1 MKMLI
6 FLFFITGLVF
16 CFFFLSLSS
25 LVKAGHRADKDEENL
40 VNLIQQPCNRG
51 DKVEKKLIVSAKI

>member
-1 MKMLI
+1 MLI

-40 VNLIQQPCNRG
+40 VNIIQPHNRG
-51 DKVEKKLIVSAKI
+51 DRIEKKLIVSAKI

>member
-1 MKMLI
+1 MLI

-16 CFFFLSLSS
+16 CFFFIFLLS

-40 VNLIQQPCNRG
+40 VNIIQPHNRG
-51 DKVEKKLIVSAKI
+51 DRIETVEKH

>member
-40 VNLIQQPCNRG
+40 VNIIQPHNRG
-51 DKVEKKLIVSAKI
+51 DRIEKKLIVSAKI